1 MIDALEHHERTIST
15 GGRVITN
22 LRFADDIDGLQ
33 KAAGMEEELAKLA
46 ENLDKACTAYG
57 MEMSVEKTTLMINNT
72 SGITTEIRVNGQK
85 LERVTSFKRLGSHV
99 TDEGSKPE
107 RLLDSIDDSS
117 IDKVETGLER
127 QKRFSKFQDTTDAL
141 PCHIRLPVCL

>member
-1 MIDALEHHERTIST
+1 MRTGAECAETISVS
-15 GGRVITN
+15 REASKHC
-22 LRFADDIDGLQ
+22 F
-33 KAAGMEEELAKLA
+33 
-46 ENLDKACTAYG
+46 
-57 MEMSVEKTTLMINNT
+57 T
-72 SGITTEIRVNGQK
+72 SGINKEIKVNGQE
-85 LERVTSFKRLGSHV
+85 LETVTSSKPPGSV
-99 TDEGSKPE
+99 VSDEGSKPE